1 MSHISKIE
9 LEILDLETLIKACSR
24 LGLQFLMGRR
34 AFRYYGGNQTCD
46 HAIHVPSASYE
57 IGVVQSGGKYELR
70 WDDWSAGGLQKELGP
85 GAGRLKQAYAI
96 ERVRK
101 QAKAS
106 GYKITETKKEN
117 AIRITLS
124 L

>member
-1 MSHISKIE
+1 VSHISKIE
-9 LEILDLETLIKACSR
+9 LEILDLETLVKACSR
-24 LGLQFLMGRR
+24 LGLGFHMGRR
-34 AFRYYGGNQTCD
+34 TFRYYGGNETCD

-57 IGVVQSGGKYELR
+57 IGVVQSDGRYELR
-70 WDDWSAGGLQKELGP
+70 WDDWSSGGLARELGP

-101 QAKAS
+101 EAKAS